1 MIDCGPIS
9 DSWIL
14 PDKPDRELTASL
26 KRRMLITSAMQNGRH
41 FVPRFK
47 PLQPPS
53 KWYIQRISS
62 DFEEFTWKQVR
73 DLSIKF
79 KTYNVSGS
87 GKLTLEELK
96 MMMEKL
102 GAPQTHLGLK
112 AMIQEV
118 DEDEDGM
125 ISFRE
130 FMMIFRKAAAGEL
143 KEDSGLGVLAKQFE
157 IDVDEVGVEG
167 AKTFFEAK
175 IAAIRKTSKFEDE
188 IREEQEEKRRELE
201 EKNRRQQSFKERAAL
216 FGGKGV

>member
-1 MIDCGPIS
+1 MPADNELSAILSRRQNLNDAIDGGQ
-9 DSWIL
+9 DV
-14 PDKPDRELTASL
+14 E
-26 KRRMLITSAMQNGRH
+26 KRQVKVHKNIYT
-41 FVPRFK
+41 
-47 PLQPPS
+47 
-53 KWYIQRISS
+53 
-62 DFEEFTWKQVR
+62 EFQEFSRKEIKEYE
-73 DLSIKF
+73 SKF
-79 KTYNVSGS
+79 KRFNVSGS
-87 GKLTLEELK
+87 GKLSLEELK

-118 DEDEDGM
+118 DEDNDGM

>member
-1 MIDCGPIS
+1 MPADNELSAILNRRQNLNDAIDGGQ
-9 DSWIL
+9 DV
-14 PDKPDRELTASL
+14 E
-26 KRRMLITSAMQNGRH
+26 KRQVKVHKNIYT
-41 FVPRFK
+41 
-47 PLQPPS
+47 
-53 KWYIQRISS
+53 
-62 DFEEFTWKQVR
+62 EFQEFSRKEIKEYE
-73 DLSIKF
+73 SKF
-79 KTYNVSGS
+79 KRFNVSGS
-87 GKLTLEELK
+87 GKLSLEELK

-118 DEDEDGM
+118 DEDNDGM

-201 EKNRRQQSFKERAAL
+201 EKNRRQQSFKERAPSLEAKECKNINTL
-216 FGGKGV
+216 N

>member
-1 MIDCGPIS
+1 MGSVTMPADNELSAILNRRQNLNDAIDGGQ
-9 DSWIL
+9 DV
-14 PDKPDRELTASL
+14 E
-26 KRRMLITSAMQNGRH
+26 KRQVKVHKNIYT
-41 FVPRFK
+41 
-47 PLQPPS
+47 
-53 KWYIQRISS
+53 
-62 DFEEFTWKQVR
+62 EFQEFSRKEIKEYE
-73 DLSIKF
+73 SKF
-79 KTYNVSGS
+79 KEFNVSGS
-87 GKLTLEELK
+87 GKLSLEELK

-118 DEDEDGM
+118 DEDNDGM